1 MSAKSPDQTETPTE
15 PHKKHQG
22 PYTEQELYV
31 AVVRAWS
38 GIPNRHTR
46 RERPMRMF
54 VFGWHFLHSVE
65 RLTVDLKNVVSAVV
79 KIVSPRPSAENEGAI
94 ALPLRSEK
102 QGPLDAVTA
111 WWQPIEDSDGRGV
124 HYVELSNATVVLL
137 TVAAQDDQP
146 DPGDSQ

>member
-1 MSAKSPDQTETPTE
+1 MSANPPDQTETHTE
-15 PHKKHQG
+15 PYKKHQG
-22 PYTEQELYV
+22 PYTEQDLYV
-31 AVVRAWS
+31 AIVRAWT
-38 GIPNRHTR
+38 GIPSRHTR

-54 VFGWHFLHSVE
+54 VLGWHFVSSVE
-65 RLTVDLKNVVSAVV
+65 RQAVDLKNVVSAVV

-111 WWQPIEDSDGRGV
+111 WWQPIEGSDERGV